1 MKLNVEEIKEI
12 IPHRYPFL
20 FVDSIEELEPGKR
33 AVGKK
38 NVSANEEVFN
48 GHFPNYNVFP
58 GCLTLEACAQTGAVA
73 LLSLDEYKGKL
84 AFLPVWRNAAGNV
97 RCGRAIPSLWK
108 SNCSPSAEESEKEK
122 PLRL

>member
-38 NVSANEEVFN
+38 NVSANEEV
-48 GHFPNYNVFP
+48 
-58 GCLTLEACAQTGAVA
+58 
-73 LLSLDEYKGKL
+73 
-84 AFLPVWRNAAGNV
+84 
-97 RCGRAIPSLWK
+97 
-108 SNCSPSAEESEKEK
+108 
-122 PLRL
+122 